1 MDYED
6 NQCWKQAYKV
16 IKKNK
21 TLKSEWH
28 FWNSFGEIIKK
39 YFKSFILAWREK
51 QNIKNVIKNK
61 PRQEQNQQ

>member
-6 NQCWKQAYKV
+6 SKCWKQAYRV
-16 IKKNK
+16 ILKNK

-28 FWNSFGEIIKK
+28 FWNSFGGIIQK

-51 QNIKNVIKNK
+51 QNIKKS
-61 PRQEQNQQ
+61 